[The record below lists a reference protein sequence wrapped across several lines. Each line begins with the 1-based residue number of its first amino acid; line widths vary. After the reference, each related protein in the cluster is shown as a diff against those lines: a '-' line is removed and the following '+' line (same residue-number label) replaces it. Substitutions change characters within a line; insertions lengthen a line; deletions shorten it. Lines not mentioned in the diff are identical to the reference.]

1 MRHSHN
7 MRLFGSKLDHK
18 GNEHRKFLQNETFA
32 LKLPQKEYHILAN
45 SSSFNIFQIKCPID
59 TRESV
64 LVCIEVRLSFLLSV
78 DSSGTKPTRKPAEH
92 FPINLTPQNGHIQQE
107 TTGSQRAPSNT
118 NSLGSTTSSSTNSSQ
133 FDNQT
138 SPRQQAKRTRIPSHE
153 SNGVLI
159 PGGGVVVAD
168 PVKQTAPPSVIQ
180 HLHTTSPH
188 LISTSQAS
196 QTNHNVIRNTVRVQL
211 FC

>member
-1 MRHSHN
+1 M
-7 MRLFGSKLDHK
+7 
-18 GNEHRKFLQNETFA
+18 
-32 LKLPQKEYHILAN
+32 
-45 SSSFNIFQIKCPID
+45 
-59 TRESV
+59 
-64 LVCIEVRLSFLLSV
+64 RLSFLLSV

-118 NSLGSTTSSSTNSSQ
+118 NSLGSTSSSTNST

-196 QTNHNVIRNTVRVQL
+196 QTNHNVIRNTVRVHR
-211 FC
+211 F